1 MNMRKT
7 LGGAARLGLQCASEE
22 SQALLCLAAAE
33 SARSPSAAVLIAG
46 TMGSAK
52 SAGFDLWGYLP
63 ENYSMYDI
71 TCQIIHVVQPT
82 PAKLADG
89 MMSFQS
95 KLLNL
100 PVSVEKNVE
109 YIWPRNRF
117 FRSVS

>member
-1 MNMRKT
+1 
-7 LGGAARLGLQCASEE
+7 
-22 SQALLCLAAAE
+22 
-33 SARSPSAAVLIAG
+33 
-46 TMGSAK
+46 
-52 SAGFDLWGYLP
+52 
-63 ENYSMYDI
+63 MYDI